1 MNIKSEEIKKILVIK
16 FGGIGDVLLSTA
28 VLENLKDYF
37 RKSEINFLTVPSARD
52 VVEGNPYVSRVL
64 TFDLYKDDSI
74 RLIKKVR
81 KERYDMIIDLFTN
94 PRSNLVCFLSGA
106 KYRVGYDFPHRN
118 FGYNIKVKAR
128 ARGGEMHN
136 LDFNLLALESI
147 GVPVISKEQ
156 NIYTDNVHVDFA
168 ENFLRQNDIS
178 EKKLIGIIISG
189 GWETKKYKSDDY
201 ITLIKMLKK
210 EFNTN
215 IILMWG
221 TEDELSECKKIK
233 SEIGDAFI
241 APPSGLKYLAALIN
255 KCSAV
260 ICNDSG
266 PMHITNAMKVPLLAI
281 FGPTNPGLQG
291 PYSEKN
297 LTIVNEN
304 INCLGCQL
312 LECKIGNICM
322 TQLSK
327 EKIISEFRKLIQIN
341 GIQI

>member
-1 MNIKSEEIKKILVIK
+1 MTIDPKDIKKILVIK
-16 FGGIGDVLLSTA
+16 FGGVGDVLLSTA
-28 VLENLKDYF
+28 VLGNLKDYF
-37 RKSEINFLTVPSARD
+37 RNSEINFLTVSSARD

-64 TFDLYKDDSI
+64 TFNLYKDDSV

-81 KERYDMIIDLFTN
+81 KDGYRLIIDLFTN
-94 PRSNLVCFLSGA
+94 PRTNLLSFFSGA
-106 KYRVGYDFPHRN
+106 RYRVGYDFPHRN

-136 LDFNLLALESI
+136 LDFNLLALEAI
-147 GVPVISKEQ
+147 GVPVTSKEQ
-156 NIYTDNVHVDFA
+156 NVYTDKIHEDFA
-168 ENFLRQNDIS
+168 ENFLIQNNLTD
-178 EKKLIGIIISG
+178 KKLIGIIISG
-189 GWETKKYKSDDY
+189 GWETKKYKADDY
-201 ITLIKMLKK
+201 ITLVRMLEK
-210 EFNTN
+210 EFNAN

-221 TEDELSECKKIK
+221 TEEELSECKKIK
-233 SEIGDAFI
+233 SETGNTFI
-241 APPSGLKYLAALIN
+241 TPPTGLKYLATLIK

-266 PMHITNAMKVPLLAI
+266 PMHITNALKVPLLAI
-281 FGPTNPGLQG
+281 FGPTNPKLQG

-304 INCLGCQL
+304 IDCLGCQL